1 MDPVML
7 LSEDRI
13 YPVNPEFWR
22 NVGEGPIILRG
33 KSQCG
38 NCMSRSGDMTALRMF

>member
-1 MDPVML
+1 MDHVML

-33 KSQCG
+33 
-38 NCMSRSGDMTALRMF
+38 NPNAEIVWADPVV

>member
-1 MDPVML
+1 MAHVML
-7 LSEDRI
+7 LEDRI

-33 KSQCG
+33 
-38 NCMSRSGDMTALRMF
+38 NPNAEIVRVDPVV